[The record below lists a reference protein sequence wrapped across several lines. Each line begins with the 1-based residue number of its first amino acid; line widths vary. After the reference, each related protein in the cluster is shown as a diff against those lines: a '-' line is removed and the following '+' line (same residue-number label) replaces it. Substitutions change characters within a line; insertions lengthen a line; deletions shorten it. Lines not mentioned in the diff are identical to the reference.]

1 MYFSIGAHPAFNCN
15 LGDTLTFEHDET
27 LYSERID
34 RDSVITGDKD
44 LILQNSNKIEIT
56 EHLFDKDAL
65 IFPNVKSNYVILNEK
80 GGQAHKVHVRR
91 FSVPCNMGKAG
102 CTLCLHRTVV
112 RCKRLL

>member
-15 LGDTLTFEHDET
+15 LGDTLTFEYNET

-65 IFPNVKSNYVILNEK
+65 IFSQSKNQFYVLYLATDFSKKRGIQKLSSGKNLNFRGVLSLK
-80 GGQAHKVHVRR
+80 KT
-91 FSVPCNMGKAG
+91 K
-102 CTLCLHRTVV
+102 
-112 RCKRLL
+112 KRGTGF